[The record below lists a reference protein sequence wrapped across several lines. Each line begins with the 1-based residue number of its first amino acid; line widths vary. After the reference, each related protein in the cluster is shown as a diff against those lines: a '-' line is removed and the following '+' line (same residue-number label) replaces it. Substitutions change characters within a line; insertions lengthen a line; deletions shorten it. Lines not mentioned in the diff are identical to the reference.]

1 MNDDA
6 ITTVFGGTGFL
17 GREIVRALLASGQRV
32 RVAARRPD
40 APGLDDVTV
49 ERVVADIRYE
59 SAVARAVDGA
69 AAAVNAVSLYVEKRD
84 ATFEAVHVR
93 GAETIA
99 RCARQAGLER
109 LVHISGIGVD
119 TASPSPYI
127 RARALGEDRTRETFP
142 EATILRPSVLFGP
155 GDAFLSALKGV
166 TLLPVIPLFG
176 SGRTR
181 LQPVYVDDVA
191 AAVVAALERPDS
203 AGRVFELGGAG
214 IHSYRDILRAVL
226 RELGRRRLLMPVP
239 FAVWKLLAGLMSI
252 LPSPPLTRD
261 QIVLMED
268 DNLVGPNAAGFA
280 ELGIEPYD
288 LEGQL
293 ASLLRPRG

>member
-6 ITTVFGGTGFL
+6 TITVFGGTGFL
-17 GREIVRALLASGQRV
+17 GREIVRALIASGQRV

-49 ERVVADIRYE
+49 ERLAADIRDE
-59 SAVARAVDGA
+59 SAVAGAVDGA
-69 AAAVNAVSLYVEKRD
+69 AAVVNAVSLYVEKRELSFD
-84 ATFEAVHVR
+84 AVHVR

-99 RCARQAGLER
+99 RCARQAGVER

-127 RARALGEDRTRETFP
+127 RARAQGEDRVREVFP
-142 EATILRPSVLFGP
+142 EATTLRPSVLFGP
-155 GDAFLSALKGV
+155 NDAFISALKGV

-176 SGRTR
+176 SGNTR

-203 AGRVFELGGAG
+203 AGRVFELGGARAY
-214 IHSYRDILRAVL
+214 SYREILRAVL

-239 FAVWKLLAGLMSI
+239 FPVWKLLAGLMAI
-252 LPSPPLTRD
+252 LPNPPLTRD
-261 QIVLMED
+261 QIILMED
-268 DNLVGPNAAGFA
+268 DNLVSPDAPGFA
-280 ELGIEPYD
+280 DLGIEPYD

-293 ASLLRPRG
+293 ASFLRPRS